1 MPTIHTAYRLAIALL
16 LLLQLGFED
25 TDLFPHVDDLDVDDF
40 HLLVQQA
47 DDFLTREDLLGN
59 QLQAAGYVFLRRL
72 CLFQEL
78 SGLTDLLQ
86 RLFPLLLQ
94 FTHPDRLLAPYRT
107 GKQQTYQ

>member
-1 MPTIHTAYRLAIALL
+1 MTAVHAAYRLAVALL

-86 RLFPLLLQ
+86 RLFPLFLQ
-94 FTHPDRLLAPYRT
+94 FTHPDRLLGPYRT
-107 GKQQTYQ
+107 GEYQKYQ